1 MNIPNNIPQQD
12 QIILL
17 SLLPIIQNVI
27 HDNNPFV
34 KDYKQVFNLPRQLE
48 GTIVISAKA
57 KPKDGHEQIYN
68 DQLNLEEL
76 RIVTNE
82 QYDKLDLVVHT
93 HGGELQIISNLNP
106 KVMPLHFTL
115 LFPFGTPG
123 YDQDLRHL
131 DGRKR
136 VSPREYF
143 TYHLMMQNELTELL
157 PVLSRKT
164 VSRICSLWIC

>member
-1 MNIPNNIPQQD
+1 M
-12 QIILL
+12 
-17 SLLPIIQNVI
+17 
-27 HDNNPFV
+27 
-34 KDYKQVFNLPRQLE
+34 E

-57 KPKDGHEQIYN
+57 KPEDGYEQIYN
-68 DQLNLEEL
+68 DQLNLDEL

-93 HGGELQIISNLNP
+93 HGGELQLISNLNP

-131 DGRKR
+131 DERKR

-143 TYHLMMQNELTELL
+143 IYLL
-157 PVLSRKT
+157 IIWKQ
-164 VSRICSLWIC
+164 